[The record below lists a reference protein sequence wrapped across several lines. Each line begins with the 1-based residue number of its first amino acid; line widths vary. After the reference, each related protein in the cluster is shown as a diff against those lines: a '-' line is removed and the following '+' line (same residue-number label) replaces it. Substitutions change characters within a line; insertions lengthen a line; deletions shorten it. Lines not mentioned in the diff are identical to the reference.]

1 MGEYV
6 TDYFCITFGTAQGA
20 VTSPT
25 LFSIYINDIPL
36 DDKKQDS
43 YSLLFADDL
52 IKMKIFPKLSDEIEN
67 QINYYLMKIEIW
79 LNTWILLMAPE
90 KCFYTIFSQ
99 NLKGGD
105 KGLKGVRK
113 EKFNLYL
120 YGTKLLCNNDPVF
133 LGMRFDK
140 YMSFNNQIAHIKK
153 SCSDRLNIIKRLS
166 HESWKINT
174 KTLIQLYK
182 SLIRSLIDYTFFI
195 FSKISQANLNKLQA
209 IQNNCLRIIYKKKT
223 TFNINTLHELAEL
236 DILKVRAEEMK
247 KKILNEAEKNNN
259 PLIHDLLEEYPNYI
273 SSKKNLNNVTILD
286 NYINIH

>member
-1 MGEYV
+1 M
-6 TDYFCITFGTAQGA
+6 
-20 VTSPT
+20 TSST

-36 DDKKQDS
+36 DDKKHDS

-52 IKMKIFPKLSDEIEN
+52 MKMKIFPKINVEIEN
-67 QINYYLMKIEIW
+67 QINNYLQKIENW
-79 LNTWILLMAPE
+79 LNTWNLIMAAE

-105 KGLKGVRK
+105 KGLKGVKK
-113 EKFNLYL
+113 ERLNLYL
-120 YGTKLLCNNDPVF
+120 NGTQLISNNDPVF

-140 YMSFNNQIAHIKK
+140 YMSFKNQISHIKK

-195 FSKISQANLNKLQA
+195 FSKMSHANLSKLQA

-223 TFNINTLHELAEL
+223 NFNINTLHEWGDL
-236 DILKVRAEEMK
+236 DTLKNRAEEMK
-247 KKILNEAEKNNN
+247 KKYLNEAEKNNN
-259 PLIHDLLEEYPNYI
+259 PLIHDLIEEYPNYTTN
-273 SSKKNLNNVTILD
+273 KKNPNNITILD
-286 NYINIH
+286 NYINTH